1 MFETRMIYEDI
12 WWWLED
18 IKGSFW
24 ASKIL
29 LTESK
34 RELKIRY
41 RITTSFIEIMRALY
55 PPLNWLFLKLEE
67 KISQKIWMETFG

>member
-1 MFETRMIYEDI
+1 MFKARMIYEDI
-12 WWWLED
+12 WSWLED
-18 IKGSFW
+18 IKSSFW

-29 LTESK
+29 LAESK

-55 PPLNWLFLKLEE
+55 PPLNWLLLKLEE
-67 KISQKIWMETFG
+67 KICQKFSEVY